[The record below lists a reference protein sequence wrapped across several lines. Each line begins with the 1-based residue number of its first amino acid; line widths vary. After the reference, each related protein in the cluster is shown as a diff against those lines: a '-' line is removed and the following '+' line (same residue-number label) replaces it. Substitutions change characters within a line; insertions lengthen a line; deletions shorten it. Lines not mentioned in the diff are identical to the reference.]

1 MGQRVQGT
9 LNKLSRQL
17 IDSMVNEIVSNKRV
31 ASGDLKNSFKGE
43 VDDDFLGIKS
53 SVGYASN
60 VDLGRRPGKF
70 PTREPDILKLQ
81 RWIKLKF
88 GEEPYRNTR
97 GGRPLRLRDLSYV
110 IGRKIARDGYVGIN
124 YTAKALL
131 NAEQMITKELGD
143 AYLLDLEEQ
152 LEKQIPNLK

>member
-1 MGQRVQGT
+1 MGKRVQGT

-17 IDSMVNEIVSNKRV
+17 IDSMVNEIVSKDKV
-31 ASGDLKNSFKGE
+31 ASGSLRDSFKPE
-43 VDDDFLGIKS
+43 IDENFLGIRS
-53 SVGYASN
+53 SVEYASN

-70 PTREPDILKLQ
+70 PNINKLQ
-81 RWIKLKF
+81 NWIRIRF
-88 GEEPYRNTR
+88 GDGPYPNRS
-97 GGRPLRLRDLSYV
+97 GGRPLRLKDLTYL
-110 IGRKIARDGYVGIN
+110 IGRKIQNQGYVGIN

-131 NAEQMITKELGD
+131 NAEKIITQELGD

>member
-1 MGQRVQGT
+1 MGKRVQGT

-17 IDSMVNEIVSNKRV
+17 IDSMVNEIVSKKKV
-31 ASGDLKNSFKGE
+31 ASGSLRDSFKPE
-43 VDDDFLGIKS
+43 IDENFLGIRS
-53 SVGYASN
+53 SVEYASN

-70 PTREPDILKLQ
+70 PNINKLQ
-81 RWIKLKF
+81 NWIRIRF
-88 GEEPYRNTR
+88 GDGPYPNRS
-97 GGRPLRLRDLSYV
+97 GGRPLRLKDLTYL
-110 IGRKIARDGYVGIN
+110 IGRKIQNQGYVGIN

-131 NAEQMITKELGD
+131 NAEKIITQELGD

>member
-31 ASGDLKNSFKGE
+31 ASGDLKNSFKADI
-43 VDDDFLGIKS
+43 DDDFLGIRS
-53 SVGYASN
+53 SVEYASN
-60 VDLGRRPGKF
+60 VDLGRRPGGF
-70 PTREPDILKLQ
+70 PNVNKLKN
-81 RWIKLKF
+81 WIKIKF
-88 GEEPYRNTR
+88 GEEPYPNRS
-97 GGRPLRLRDLSYV
+97 GGRPLRLKDLTYL
-110 IGRKIARDGYVGIN
+110 IGRKISNQGYVGIN

>member
-31 ASGDLKNSFKGE
+31 ASGDLKNSFKAE
-43 VDDDFLGIKS
+43 IDDDFLGIRS
-53 SVGYASN
+53 SVEYASN
-60 VDLGRRPGKF
+60 VDLGRRPGRF
-70 PTREPDILKLQ
+70 PNVNKLQ
-81 RWIKLKF
+81 NWIRIKF
-88 GEEPYRNTR
+88 GDGPYPSRS
-97 GGRPLRLRDLSYV
+97 GGRPLKLKDLTYL
-110 IGRKIARDGYVGIN
+110 IGRKISNQGYVGIN

>member
-31 ASGDLKNSFKGE
+31 ASGDLKNSFKAE
-43 VDDDFLGIKS
+43 IDDDFLGIKS

>member
-1 MGQRVQGT
+1 MGKRVQGT

-17 IDSMVNEIVSNKRV
+17 IDSMVNGIVSKDKV
-31 ASGDLKNSFKGE
+31 ASGSLKDSFKADIDE
-43 VDDDFLGIKS
+43 NFLGIRS
-53 SVGYASN
+53 SVEYASN

-88 GEEPYRNTR
+88 GNEPYQNTR
-97 GGRPLRLRDLSYV
+97 GGKPLRLRDLSYV
-110 IGRKIARDGYVGIN
+110 IGRKIAKDGYVGIN

-131 NAEQMITKELGD
+131 NAEKIITQELGD

>member
-31 ASGDLKNSFKGE
+31 ASGDLKNSFKAE
-43 VDDDFLGIKS
+43 IDDDFLGIRS
-53 SVGYASN
+53 SVEYASN
-60 VDLGRRPGKF
+60 VDLGRRPGRF
-70 PTREPDILKLQ
+70 PNVNKLQ
-81 RWIKLKF
+81 NWIRIKF
-88 GEEPYRNTR
+88 GDGPYPNRS
-97 GGRPLRLRDLSYV
+97 GGRPLRLKDLTYL
-110 IGRKIARDGYVGIN
+110 IGRKISNQGYVGIN

>member
-17 IDSMVNEIVSNKRV
+17 IDSMVNEIVARKRV
-31 ASGDLKNSFKGE
+31 ASGDLNNSFSADVSE
-43 VDDDFLGIKS
+43 NSLGIRS
-53 SVGYASN
+53 SVEYASN

-70 PTREPDILKLQ
+70 PNINKLQ
-81 RWIKLKF
+81 NWIRIRF
-88 GEEPYRNTR
+88 GDGPYPNRS
-97 GGRPLRLRDLSYV
+97 GGRPLRLKDLTYL
-110 IGRKIARDGYVGIN
+110 IGRKIQNQGYVGIN

-131 NAEQMITKELGD
+131 NAEKIITQELGD